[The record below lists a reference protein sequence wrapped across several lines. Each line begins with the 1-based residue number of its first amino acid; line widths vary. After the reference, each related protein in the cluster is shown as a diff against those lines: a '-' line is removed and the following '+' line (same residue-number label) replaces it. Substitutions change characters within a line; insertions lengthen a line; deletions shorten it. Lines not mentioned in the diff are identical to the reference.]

1 MESMTGFGNS
11 AQVVGK
17 YKITVLIKS
26 VNNKGLGLHF
36 RMPREAAHLEEA
48 LNKRGKELFSRG
60 RVDVNVSV
68 ESDSGGALPEPDI
81 TLARAYLEGADKLA
95 KEFFLTSSPDA
106 FRLVTQSGIMRVP
119 DLSDGEGFDEK
130 LLEAVEEA
138 FQGLLCSRRD
148 EGNGLA
154 SMFAEN
160 LKKIGELS
168 GPVAEAHG
176 ERVAHLFAERK
187 KRITELLGDVAVD
200 ENRLAQEMALLSDRI
215 DIAEE
220 YQRLAAHIKSGLTV
234 LADNNCGRKLG
245 FILQEMHRELN
256 TMGSKVDN
264 SEAVHQVIEMKDIL
278 GGLREQVAN
287 VQ

>member
-11 AQVVGK
+11 SQVVDK
-17 YKITVLIKS
+17 YRITVLVKS
-26 VNNKGLGLHF
+26 VNNKGLSLHF

-48 LNKRGKELFSRG
+48 LYRRGKELFSRG
-60 RVDVNVSV
+60 RIDVNVSV
-68 ESDSGGALPEPDI
+68 DSDLGGVLPEPDI

-106 FRLVTQSGIMRVP
+106 FRLITLSGMMRIP
-119 DLSDGEGFDEK
+119 DPSEGDGFDVN
-130 LLEAVEEA
+130 LLSAVEEA
-138 FQGLLCSRRD
+138 LQALLCSRRE
-148 EGNGLA
+148 EGKGLA
-154 SMFAEN
+154 LMFAEN
-160 LKKIGELS
+160 LKRICELS
-168 GPVAEAHG
+168 LPVSNGHS
-176 ERVAHLFAERK
+176 ERVTHLFTERK
-187 KRITELLGDVAVD
+187 RRIVELLGDAAVD

-215 DIAEE
+215 DISEE
-220 YQRLAAHIKSGLTV
+220 YQRLDAHVQSALLILEEN
-234 LADNNCGRKLG
+234 DCGRKLG

>member
-11 AQVVGK
+11 SQVVDK
-17 YKITVLIKS
+17 YRITVLVKS

-48 LNKRGKELFSRG
+48 LYRRGKELFSRG
-60 RVDVNVSV
+60 RIDVNVSV

-81 TLARAYLEGADKLA
+81 TLARAYLDGADKLG

-106 FRLVTQSGIMRVP
+106 FRLVTLPGMMRIP
-119 DLSDGEGFDEK
+119 DPSDGAGFDEN
-130 LLEAVEEA
+130 LISAVEEA
-138 FQGLLCSRRD
+138 FQKLLLSRQQ
-148 EGNGLA
+148 EGDGLA
-154 SMFAEN
+154 LMFAGN
-160 LKKIGELS
+160 LKQIGELS
-168 GPVAEAHG
+168 GPVSRGHG
-176 ERVAHLFAERK
+176 ERVAHLFSERK
-187 KRITELLGDVAVD
+187 KRITELLGDAALD

-220 YQRLAAHIKSGLTV
+220 YQRLAAHVKSGLAV
-234 LADNNCGRKLG
+234 LADNRCGRKLG

>member
-11 AQVVGK
+11 SQLVDE
-17 YKITVLIKS
+17 YKITVLVKS

-36 RMPREAAHLEEA
+36 RMPREAAHLEET
-48 LNKRGKELFSRG
+48 LYRRGKELFSRG

-106 FRLVTQSGIMRVP
+106 FRLVTLAGMMRVP
-119 DLSDGEGFDEK
+119 DPSAGEGFDQS
-130 LLEAVEEA
+130 LLSAVEEA
-138 FQGLLCSRRD
+138 FQGLLLSRRE

-154 SMFAEN
+154 LMFAGS
-160 LKKIGELS
+160 LKRIGELS

-176 ERVAHLFAERK
+176 ERVAHLFAERT
-187 KRITELLGDVAVD
+187 KRITELLGDAKID

-220 YQRLAAHIKSGLTV
+220 YQRLAAHIQSGLAV
-234 LADNNCGRKLG
+234 LADNGCGRKLG

-256 TMGSKVDN
+256 TMGSKVDC